1 MNTTQIKLSFSHVFC
16 LSVVI
21 LTEMILDLTGFVLSI
36 NLIYKILIQVVLDAS
51 SFQKDRPR
59 DLAAAAVGV
68 LGSRTIFF

>member
-16 LSVVI
+16 LSGVI